1 MIYSRCVALCIA
13 DRAHLRRGV
22 DNPATGA
29 SVHAKT
35 IYALRPASLILFS
48 MCFDCFLLWPDQ
60 SRIQKKELQEFR
72 SYRMKKCR
80 IPGNHDDR
88 NNILALYSA
97 TPVTPELLQL
107 LLLDSGFWV
116 IEYRP
121 RRCPC
126 ASTSSLI
133 RN

>member
-1 MIYSRCVALCIA
+1 
-13 DRAHLRRGV
+13 V

-48 MCFDCFLLWPDQ
+48 MCFDCFLLWPDRG
-60 SRIQKKELQEFR
+60 RIQKKELQEFR
-72 SYRMKKCR
+72 SYRSCR
-80 IPGNHDDR
+80 IESQYVFPVVVIAGDAAFLH
-88 NNILALYSA
+88 SV
-97 TPVTPELLQL
+97 TPATPELL
-107 LLLDSGFWV
+107 D
-116 IEYRP
+116 YRP